1 MNSNPLT
8 ISCPPAR
15 DISDIDLV
23 DEMALLIV
31 AGGKDPSDP
40 DDCCEYLLR
49 CDVCRPT
56 RLYDLLD
63 RAIDS
68 AGKLYIAIEGQAA

>member
-1 MNSNPLT
+1 MNHLA
-8 ISCPPAR
+8 ISCPPPR
-15 DISDIDLV
+15 EISDVDLI

-40 DDCCEYLLR
+40 DECIEYLLR
-49 CDVCRPT
+49 CDVCKPS
-56 RLYDLLD
+56 RLEDLLD

-68 AGKLYIAIEGQAA
+68 AGKLYIAIQGKAA